1 MNSLFLVLFW
11 PLNCGVWGSRCR
23 RSAGSKGRKQMED
36 TYFFGWGWQYWGFI
50 HEKFT
55 FNGYHIYE
63 RRSHGICNRQPWS
76 NDIWMNLITT
86 SRRFL
91 SLEWWLILDNTNPK
105 WTYFSGGLII
115 HTYVYVWYIYIHTYI
130 HIYISYPYMINIEI
144 LRNTIWHSIPFKWFN
159 MYLWN
164 ATSKTWSVFRARG
177 YCIPRSERSSIIL
190 KVSWSI
196 LAGETYG
203 HLPWSD
209 MLKY

>member
-1 MNSLFLVLFW
+1 MLLDLPWPSRSKWIQMNQKVVMLRYLMNSLFLVLFW

-115 HTYVYVWYIYIHTYI
+115 HTIRIPIHT
-130 HIYISYPYMINIEI
+130 
-144 LRNTIWHSIPFKWFN
+144 LT
-159 MYLWN
+159 LQ
-164 ATSKTWSVFRARG
+164 FRWTRWQTTHLG
-177 YCIPRSERSSIIL
+177 QRRLEFTQR
-190 KVSWSI
+190 VSMF
-196 LAGETYG
+196 TT
-203 HLPWSD
+203 
-209 MLKY
+209 

>member
-1 MNSLFLVLFW
+1 MDVLFRW
-11 PLNCGVWGSRCR
+11 VNYP
-23 RSAGSKGRKQMED
+23 
-36 TYFFGWGWQYWGFI
+36 
-50 HEKFT
+50 
-55 FNGYHIYE
+55 
-63 RRSHGICNRQPWS
+63 
-76 NDIWMNLITT
+76 
-86 SRRFL
+86 
-91 SLEWWLILDNTNPK
+91 
-105 WTYFSGGLII
+105 
-115 HTYVYVWYIYIHTYI
+115 YVCIRMIYIYIHTYI
-130 HIYISYPYMINIEI
+130 HIYIYIYISYPYMINIEI

-209 MLKY
+209 MLKYWLWCGRIRCDGHQFDPRNTDCAGCIEWDLLSPRPSL